1 MLRRL
6 AGHYGRTL
14 SSAAVKAF
22 LIVLVRGIVAEAAE
36 VKVLSSTA
44 ALAPVMN
51 EFVPQFE
58 RTTGHKVTI
67 RYEFGPVLIREIEAG
82 AMFDVAILS
91 LDAEGLIKRGKIA
104 AGTRAVLGRTA
115 VGVGVRKGAP
125 RPDISTPEAFKRT
138 LLDAKSVAH
147 SADGSSGRYFLG
159 LLDRLGI
166 AEDMKAKLKPQP
178 IGNSPAQAVGT
189 GQAEIAV
196 TGIAIILAVPGA
208 ELVGSLPS
216 ELQSYVLFTGFVGVA
231 AKKAEAGRALLNFL
245 TTPEAA
251 AAFKARGVEPVVP

>member
-1 MLRRL
+1 MRKSLFN
-6 AGHYGRTL
+6 T
-14 SSAAVKAF
+14 AVKAF
-22 LIVLVRGIVAEAAE
+22 LIVLLQGIVAEAAE
-36 VKVLSSTA
+36 VKVLCSTA
-44 ALAPVMN
+44 ALVPVMN

-82 AMFDVAILS
+82 AVFDVAILS
-91 LDAEGLIKRGKIA
+91 LDVDGLIKRGKIA

-138 LLDAKSVAH
+138 LLSARSVAH
-147 SADGSSGRYFLG
+147 SGGGSTGRYFLD
-159 LLDRLGI
+159 LLERLGI
-166 AEDMKAKLKPQP
+166 AEDMKAKLRPQP
-178 IGNSPAQAVGT
+178 IDNNPAQAVAT
-189 GQAEIAV
+189 GQAEMAV

-216 ELQSYVLFTGFVGVA
+216 ELQSYVLFTGGVGVA
-231 AKKAEAGRALLNFL
+231 AKEAEAGRALLNFL

>member
-1 MLRRL
+1 MRKSLFN
-6 AGHYGRTL
+6 
-14 SSAAVKAF
+14 AAVKAF
-22 LIVLVRGIVAEAAE
+22 LIVLLQGIVAEAAE
-36 VKVLSSTA
+36 VKVLCSSA
-44 ALAPVMN
+44 SAIVPVMN

-67 RYEFGPVLIREIEAG
+67 RYEFGPVLNREIEAG
-82 AMFDVAILS
+82 AVFDVAILS
-91 LDAEGLIKRGKIA
+91 LDVEGLIKRGKIA

-115 VGVGVRKGAP
+115 IGVGVRKGAP

-138 LLDAKSVAH
+138 LLSAKSVAY
-147 SADGSSGRYFLG
+147 SGDGSSGRYFLD
-159 LLDRLGI
+159 LLERLGI

-178 IGNSPAQAVGT
+178 TGNSPAQAVAT
-189 GQAEIAV
+189 GQAEMAV

-216 ELQSYVLFTGFVGVA
+216 ELQSYVLFTGGVGVA
-231 AKKAEAGRALLNFL
+231 AKEAEAGRALLNFL